1 MKEPVL
7 EAIIKASP
15 LAIIAVDAQERV
27 ILWNPGAERIFGWH
41 EQEILGRPLPTL
53 PPELDRTAL
62 GIDLSA
68 GPVQGVE
75 SLRVRKDGVRIPV
88 RVWSARITSMEGRLS
103 LLADLTEAR
112 EAERVHA
119 DLVEAE
125 RTMRALAVAGER
137 FSLLLE
143 AAPDAILEVDAEGR
157 IVLANTEAQRLFQ
170 WPKEELVGAQVEN
183 LLPERFRGGH
193 FAHRAHY
200 AAHPVRRPMGAG
212 LDLYGLRKDGTE
224 FAVDI
229 NLSPLGGVER
239 GHVMCVVRDVSQR
252 RVNEEKIRVLNQSLE
267 RHSSE
272 LALANQELSLRNQ
285 EVERA
290 NRLKSEFL
298 ASMSHELRTP
308 LNTILGFSEL
318 LSEESAGPL
327 NEKQKRF
334 LNHIQRD
341 AGHLL
346 ELINDV
352 LDLSKIEAGRLEL
365 RMESFPMA
373 VAVAEVLTSIRPLA
387 ATKGISLDSDIDTQ
401 LTLQADR
408 LRFKEIL
415 FNLLSNAIKFT
426 PSGGRVWIESSILED
441 SVCMMV
447 GDTGIGISHDD
458 QEAIFES
465 FRQASATTK
474 GVREGTGLG
483 LAITKKLVEHHGG
496 KIWVESE
503 PGKGSRFFFTLRLSQ
518 PEEEP
523 VAKAAGVVSPLLLVA
538 SPVSPWREE
547 IQRHLH
553 EEGFRLETAGS
564 GADAFHK
571 AGDLQPD
578 LVLLDMELPGKSGWE
593 TLHELKNSA
602 GTRGIPVV
610 IVSPAD
616 ERKMA
621 GALGAAESLVKP
633 IPAAT
638 LIRAIRRVLQPE
650 GVLRVLV
657 VDDDLETR
665 ELLADTLM
673 NEGFTPLTA
682 RYAAE
687 ALRILATSRIDA
699 VVLDLLLPGRS
710 GFEVL
715 NDIRADPKLARIPVM
730 ILTVKDLTARE
741 RQSLAEQRAQVFAKG
756 AGWRQKLLE
765 QLRNLRHDDRGKRV
779 VVADDN
785 PAGRELVRESLAGHV
800 GSIIEASDGKEALE
814 KIREALPDLVLLDIQ
829 MPQMDGYAVL
839 REIRSDP
846 ALRNLRV
853 VALTAFAMQGD
864 RERALEAGFDDYIT
878 KPVTVAKLKAQLEP
892 ETAQPQSAQHPNA

>member
-1 MKEPVL
+1 ML

-15 LAIIAVDAQERV
+15 LAIIAVDADERV
-27 ILWNPGAERIFGWH
+27 ILWNPSAERVFGWG
-41 EQEILGRPLPTL
+41 EQEVLGHPLPTL
-53 PPELDRTAL
+53 PPDLDGAAL
-62 GIDLSA
+62 GIDLTA
-68 GPVQGVE
+68 GPVQGQE
-75 SLRVRKDGVRIPV
+75 SVRVRKDGVRIPV

-103 LLADLTEAR
+103 MLVDLTEAR
-112 EAERVHA
+112 EAQ
-119 DLVEAE
+119 
-125 RTMRALAVAGER
+125 R

-157 IVLANTEAQRLFQ
+157 IVLANTETERLFQ
-170 WPKEELVGAQVEN
+170 WPKQELVGAQVEN
-183 LLPERFRGGH
+183 LLPQRFRGGH

-200 AAHPVRRPMGAG
+200 GSHPVRRPMGAG
-212 LDLYGLRKDGTE
+212 LDLYGLRRDGTE

-229 NLSPLGGVER
+229 NLSPLEATGP
-239 GHVMCVVRDVSQR
+239 GHVICIVRDVSQR
-252 RVNEEKIRVLNQSLE
+252 RNNEEKIRVLNQSLE

-272 LALANQELSLRNQ
+272 LAVANQELSLRNQ
-285 EVERA
+285 EIERA

-318 LSEESAGPL
+318 LSEESAGAL

-334 LNHIQRD
+334 LTHIQRD

-365 RMESFPMA
+365 RLEAFAMA

-387 ATKGISLDSDIDTQ
+387 ATKSIQLDSNLDMQ
-401 LTLQADR
+401 LILQADR

-426 PSGGRVWIESSILED
+426 PSGGRVWIESSLVD
-441 SVCMMV
+441 GSVCILV
-447 GDTGIGISHDD
+447 GDTGIGIAAED
-458 QEAIFES
+458 QQAIFES

-496 KIWVESE
+496 RIWVESE

-523 VAKAAGVVSPLLLVA
+523 AGRGAGVVSPLLLVA
-538 SPVSPWREE
+538 SHMTAWRDE
-547 IQRHLH
+547 IQRHLQQ
-553 EEGFRLETAGS
+553 EGFRVESAGS

-571 AGDLQPD
+571 AQDLQPD
-578 LVLLDMELPGKSGWE
+578 LLLLDMELPGKSGWE
-593 TLHELKNSA
+593 TLHELKNSSA
-602 GTRGIPVV
+602 TRAVPV
-610 IVSPAD
+610 IILSLSD

-621 GALGAAESLVKP
+621 AALGAAESLVKP
-633 IPAAT
+633 VTSGALVQAV
-638 LIRAIRRVLQPE
+638 RRVLQPE
-650 GVLRVLV
+650 GVLRVLI

-673 NEGFTPLTA
+673 NEGHTPLTA

-687 ALRILATSRIDA
+687 ALRILSTSRVDA

-715 NDIRADPKLARIPVM
+715 SDIRADPKLARIPVLV
-730 ILTVKDLTARE
+730 LTVKDLTERE
-741 RQSLAEQRAQVFAKG
+741 RQALTDQGAQIFAKG
-756 AGWRQKLLE
+756 VGWRQKLLE
-765 QLRNLRHDDRGKRV
+765 QLRRLRHAGEGKRV
-779 VVADDN
+779 LVADDN
-785 PAGRELVRESLAGHV
+785 PIGRELVRESLADHV
-800 GSIIEASDGKEALE
+800 SSIIEAADGRDALE

-829 MPQMDGYAVL
+829 MPEMDGYAVL
-839 REIRSDP
+839 REIRGDP
-846 ALRNLRV
+846 ALQNLRV

-864 RERALEAGFDDYIT
+864 RERAIEAGFDDYIT
-878 KPVTVAKLKAQLEP
+878 KPVTLAKLKAQLEP
-892 ETAQPQSAQHPNA
+892 DGAQPQPGSPAPIQESE